1 MADAEVIHAE
11 SAEGVP
17 NYLQFFQIPRTNI
30 TIEKTYVQQFNPL
43 ETFNSTDSNI
53 KFRIN
58 GLPDTFVDLNSV
70 RLSLQFRV
78 KKADGTDLK
87 DEDPAFPAANV
98 FHTLF
103 QQVSCTLNNSA
114 MVTRPH
120 NL

>member
-1 MADAEVIHAE
+1 MADAEVIHSE

-30 TIEKTYVQQFNPL
+30 TVEKTYIQQFNPL
-43 ETFNSTDSNI
+43 ETFNSTDSNL

-58 GLPDTFVDLNSV
+58 GLPDSFVDLNSI

-78 KKADGTDLK
+78 LKLDGTELLAT
-87 DEDPAFPAANV
+87 DPAFPAANV

-103 QQVSCTLNNSA
+103 QQVTCHLNNSH
-114 MVTRPH
+114 MVTKPH